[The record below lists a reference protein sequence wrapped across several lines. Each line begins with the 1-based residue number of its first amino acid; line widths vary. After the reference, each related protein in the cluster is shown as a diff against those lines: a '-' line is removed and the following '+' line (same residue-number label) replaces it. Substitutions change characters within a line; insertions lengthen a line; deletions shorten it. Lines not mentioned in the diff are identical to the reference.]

1 MRFISTQF
9 QALLSNNLWLKNAK
23 HANDMTQILYDE
35 IKGNSHITITQKVQV
50 NSIFA
55 ILLKKHIKNLQ
66 KKYFFHIFDEQRSE
80 VRWMCSFNTNKK
92 DVLDF
97 AEQINKIVQS

>member
-1 MRFISTQF
+1 MQLTSKMRFISTQF

-66 KKYFFHIFDEQRSE
+66 KKYFFHICFGCGHYFHLIPD
-80 VRWMCSFNTNKK
+80 CSVF
-92 DVLDF
+92 LCHG
-97 AEQINKIVQS
+97 